1 LSGNLRESKIELT
14 VDAALK
20 EMIEREKTLLTAFEA
35 SADKYPQHPALIFL
49 GTHFSYR
56 QLRELV
62 YRFAAAASDLGVK
75 FQDRVLIY
83 LPNSPQW
90 IIAYLGLQKI
100 GAVPVPVSPIYP
112 PYELVYL
119 LNHSGSKTILCA
131 DTNFGYVK
139 EVLSKTRVERIIV
152 TRVADLLPIGKRLFG
167 KLFDKLLE
175 GAVSRQDNLFFFRS
189 LIWKYPPK
197 PPRADID
204 PKNHI
209 AHILYTGGTT
219 GFPKGIPHG
228 HLELLSGII
237 GVREVYRESIKE
249 SENTLIMPLPLFHMF
264 SQDMVF
270 ALGLHLG
277 NTVVIA
283 PKPSIDAACASVQA
297 YRGTL
302 LAGVP
307 SVYRLILEND
317 RFDFYDLKSLRYCWS
332 AGDALPAEVA
342 ARWKEKVGIPI
353 YQVYGSTETVC
364 MSVTAP
370 DTEPGPR
377 SVGRMIPTRLAKIL
391 DPEALRPAPPE
402 EGGELLIS
410 SDYSYVMGGY
420 LDNPDET
427 RETFVR
433 LDGQT
438 WCRTGDYVKLSAG
451 GEIEFIDRRA
461 DLIKHK
467 GYRVSAARVESVLQD
482 HPAVVAA
489 CVVGVPDPIAG
500 EQVKAF
506 VIMKQDVRGVTSY
519 DLLKHCRERLLPYE
533 VPDYIEFRDMLPK
546 SKVGKLLRR
555 EMRDEEQRKV
565 ARPSQG

>member
-1 LSGNLRESKIELT
+1 MRVE
-14 VDAALK
+14 AALK
-20 EMIEREKTLLTAFEA
+20 KMIEEERTILTAFEA
-35 SADKYPQHPALIFL
+35 NADKYPHNSALIFL
-49 GTHFSYR
+49 GTHFGYC
-56 QLRELV
+56 QLRELT

-90 IIAYLGLQKI
+90 LIAYMGLQKI

-112 PYELVYL
+112 PYELTYL
-119 LNHSGSKTILCA
+119 LNHSGSKTIICA

-139 EVLSKTRVERIIV
+139 EVLSKTHIERIIV
-152 TRVADLLPIGKRLFG
+152 TRVADLLPVGKRIFG
-167 KLFDKLLE
+167 KLFDKLME
-175 GAVSRQDNLFFFRS
+175 GSVSREGNIFFFKR
-189 LIWKYPPK
+189 LVQKYSPT
-197 PPRADID
+197 PPRVDID
-204 PKNHI
+204 PKNHV

-228 HLELLSGII
+228 HLELLSGIV
-237 GVREVYRESIKE
+237 GVREVYRGCIKE

-283 PKPSIDAACASVQA
+283 PKPSIDAASASIQN
-297 YRGTL
+297 YKGTL

-307 SVYRLILEND
+307 SLYRLILEND
-317 RFDFYDLKSLRYCWS
+317 RLDFYDLKSLRYCWS
-332 AGDALPAEVA
+332 AGDALPLEVA
-342 ARWKEKVGIPI
+342 SRWKEKVGIPI

-364 MSVTAP
+364 ISVTSPA
-370 DTEPGPR
+370 TEPAAR
-377 SVGRMIPTRLAKIL
+377 SVGRLIPTRLAQVL
-391 DPEALRPAPPE
+391 DPEALKPVPPE
-402 EGGELLIS
+402 EGGELLVS
-410 SDYSYVMGGY
+410 SDYSYLMGGY

-427 RETFVR
+427 KETFVK
-433 LDGQT
+433 LDGRT
-438 WCRTGDYVKLSAG
+438 WCRTGDYVKINKG
-451 GEIEFIDRRA
+451 GEIDFIDRRA

-506 VIMKQDVRGVTSY
+506 VILKEDVRGVTSY
-519 DLLKHCRERLLPYE
+519 DLIKHCRERLLPYE

-565 ARPSQG
+565 AGPS